1 MEAGTELGKA
11 GGGKED
17 DAVGKPARTRALIQV
32 SDLEVWVRRDSSAEM
47 EAEADPPLSSAAP
60 MPLLLCTPSHSLP
73 HVRTVRTGALIT
85 HQTRSYVL
93 ATLRALLRAPRSS
106 LLLLLYKF
114 ANLSA
119 CLSASSPCM
128 YSWVTSLDAFRGQ
141 AVSLDELGSECS
153 EEEAQL
159 LMVQSL
165 GSRGHVIRTQ
175 IHKIATAKHLR
186 KA

>member
-1 MEAGTELGKA
+1 M
-11 GGGKED
+11 
-17 DAVGKPARTRALIQV
+17 Q
-32 SDLEVWVRRDSSAEM
+32 M
-47 EAEADPPLSSAAP
+47 EAEADPSLSSAEP
-60 MPLLLCTPSHSLP
+60 IPLLLCTHSHSVP
-73 HVRTVRTGALIT
+73 HVRTVKMGALIT
-85 HQTRSYVL
+85 HQTRSYLL
-93 ATLRALLRAPRSS
+93 ATLHAFLRAPSSS

-128 YSWVTSLDAFRGQ
+128 YSWVTPLDAFRGQ
-141 AVSLDELGSECS
+141 EVGLDELGSECS

-165 GSRGHVIRTQ
+165 RSRGHMTRTQ